1 MNNLDEYL
9 EYFKKL
15 SKEEKQRIIIDELK
29 MLTGM
34 TNKMCNEI
42 GATNSILLSKE
53 LSNVNE
59 NNYEDAVIT
68 YICSIK
74 NSLCD
79 FSNKLTEISNN
90 IE

>member
-15 SKEEKQRIIIDELK
+15 SKEEKQKIIIDELK

>member
-15 SKEEKQRIIIDELK
+15 SKEEKQKIIIDELK

-68 YICSIK
+68 
-74 NSLCD
+74 
-79 FSNKLTEISNN
+79 
-90 IE
+90 

>member
-15 SKEEKQRIIIDELK
+15 SKEEKQKIIIDELK

-79 FSNKLTEISNN
+79 FSNKITEISNN